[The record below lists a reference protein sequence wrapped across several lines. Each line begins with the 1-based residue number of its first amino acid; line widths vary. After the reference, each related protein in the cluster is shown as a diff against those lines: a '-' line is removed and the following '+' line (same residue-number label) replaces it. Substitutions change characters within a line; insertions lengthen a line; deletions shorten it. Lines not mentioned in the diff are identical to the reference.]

1 MRRFGHISPQVE
13 TLDNFRRAFYD
24 YARQKMHRQSVQQFE
39 ANLDHNLDRMLGA
52 YQSESWHT
60 SPYVAKD
67 IDYPK
72 HRQVNKLPVIDHV
85 MQHAALAP
93 VEADLRRT
101 IHGHS
106 PAGTKGKGT
115 HYFYQL
121 VKQDIFSSP
130 QADTFYCL
138 PMDIHHYFQS
148 IDHNLLK
155 AEYRRKIKDRKL
167 LAFIDEVVD
176 SFYPGIV
183 LGVKLA
189 QLLGQLFLARFDYLA
204 IRCFDIL
211 QDADRFRYWQA
222 RYVSDMLVTCRT
234 PEQARLLSGGGEI
247 PQ

>member
-121 VKQDIFSSP
+121 VKRDIFSSP
-130 QADTFYCL
+130 QAETFYCL

-155 AEYRRKIKDRKL
+155 AST
-167 LAFIDEVVD
+167 A
-176 SFYPGIV
+176 
-183 LGVKLA
+183 
-189 QLLGQLFLARFDYLA
+189 ARSKTA
-204 IRCFDIL
+204 SSSPSSTRWWIASIPASCS
-211 QDADRFRYWQA
+211 
-222 RYVSDMLVTCRT
+222 VS
-234 PEQARLLSGGGEI
+234 S
-247 PQ
+247 

>member
-121 VKQDIFSSP
+121 VKRDIFSSP
-130 QADTFYCL
+130 QAETFYCL
-138 PMDIHHYFQS
+138 PMDIHHYFQY

-176 SFYPGIV
+176 SFNPGIV

-222 RYVSDMLVTCRT
+222 RYVSEMLVTCRT
-234 PEQARLLSGGGEI
+234 PEQARLLSGGGR
-247 PQ
+247 PKT

>member
-1 MRRFGHISPQVE
+1 MKRFGNISPEIE

-24 YARQKMHRQSVQQFE
+24 YARQKAGRKSVQQFE

-52 YQSESWHT
+52 YQTASWHT
-60 SPYVAKD
+60 SPYVAKN
-67 IDYPK
+67 IEKPK
-72 HRQVNKLPVIDHV
+72 HRTVNKLPVVDHV
-85 MQHAALAP
+85 MQHASIAP
-93 VEADLRRT
+93 VEDDLRRT
-101 IHGHS
+101 IHGHC

-121 VKQDIFSSP
+121 VKRDIFSSP

-138 PMDIHHYFQS
+138 PMDIHHYFQN

-176 SFYPGIV
+176 SFDPGIV

-234 PEQARLLSGGGEI
+234 QEQARLLSGGGEI